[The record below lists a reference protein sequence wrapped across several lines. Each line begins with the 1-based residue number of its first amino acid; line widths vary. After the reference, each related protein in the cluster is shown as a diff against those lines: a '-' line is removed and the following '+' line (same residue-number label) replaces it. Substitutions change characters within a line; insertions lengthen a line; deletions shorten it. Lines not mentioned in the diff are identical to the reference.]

1 MLISDIMNSKIFTPT
16 SNYLLDFLDS
26 HISHKLEGFEKTKLS
41 IESKK
46 IITFL
51 FNQIK
56 IANQN
61 PILSDPR
68 STNIQFGN
76 DYDLIDENVKTHI
89 ETSNF
94 IGKTC
99 EFHIK
104 SHHIRVNIFSE
115 TDIPDTYFKKIYIW
129 LYTALE
135 FSERKCSQKL
145 SFYLYLTDLEKTV
158 PTKNHSIDRI
168 NVNTGFTFPCRSKNE
183 INIYRKEEWF
193 KVLIHE
199 TLHNLGLDFS
209 HHEYSRIDNKIIELF
224 PVQSEVRLCET
235 YCEMWAEIINIMLIV
250 FTTTRNPE
258 NIDFLLKHTEKMLD
272 YERVFSLFQCAKIL
286 KHFGISYTQLYE
298 RTDNAHMIRKMR
310 YKENTPVL
318 SYYIIK
324 SFLMYNV
331 NDFLEWCVS
340 NNGISIRFH
349 DADINRNLDNYFILI
364 KQHYQDKKF
373 IDCIDQLCDW
383 FIKQEKT
390 RRSKDTEF
398 KTLRMSLFET

>member
-1 MLISDIMNSKIFTPT
+1 MNSKTFTPT
-16 SNYLLDFLDS
+16 TQYLLDFLDS
-26 HISHKLEGFEKTKLS
+26 HISHKLEGFKKTELS

-46 IITFL
+46 IITDL
-51 FNQIK
+51 FNKIK
-56 IANQN
+56 LANEN
-61 PILSDPR
+61 FILPTPSNT
-68 STNIQFGN
+68 TNQHGN
-76 DYDLIDENVKTHI
+76 DYDLIDENVKIHI
-89 ETSNF
+89 EASNF
-94 IGKTC
+94 IGKTR

-104 SHHIRVNIFSE
+104 GHHIRVNIFSE
-115 TDIPDTYFKKIYIW
+115 TDIPDIYFKKIYIW

-135 FSERKCSQKL
+135 FSKRKCSQNL
-145 SFYLYLTDLEKTV
+145 SIYIYLTDLEKKV
-158 PTKNHSIDRI
+158 PTQHHSINRI

-199 TLHNLGLDFS
+199 TFHNLGLDFS
-209 HHEYSRIDNKIIELF
+209 HHDCNHIDNKVLELF

-235 YCEMWAEIINIMLIV
+235 YCEMWAEIINVMLIV
-250 FTTTRNPE
+250 FNSTRNHE
-258 NIDFLLKHTEKMLD
+258 NIDFLLKQTEKLLD
-272 YERVFSLFQCAKIL
+272 WERVFSLFQCAKIL
-286 KHFGISYTQLYE
+286 KHFGISYAELYE
-298 RTDNAHMIRKMR
+298 RTDKAYIIRKSR

-349 DADINRNLDNYFILI
+349 DSDINRNLEKYFLLI
-364 KQHYQDKKF
+364 KQNYSDKTF

-390 RRSKDTEF
+390 KRSIDIEF